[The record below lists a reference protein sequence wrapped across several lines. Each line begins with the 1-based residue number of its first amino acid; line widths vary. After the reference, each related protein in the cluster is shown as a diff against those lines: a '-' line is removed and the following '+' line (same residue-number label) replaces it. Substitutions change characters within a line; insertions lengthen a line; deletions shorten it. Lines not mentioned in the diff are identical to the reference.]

1 MRLVQVAKVLGMT
14 GQELRKELLEVDF
27 GIKPT
32 DREVPD
38 TLAQGIVRFISRKHG
53 LMIDMSVFGEGP
65 EMKEAVQKEEEVE
78 PASKESAAEG
88 KVQTQKGIPK
98 RSELHVLRKLT
109 LDDVSQ
115 EDIARQKE
123 RGESGPDV
131 SREVREE
138 LAREEKVQKAI
149 RDSKKSD
156 ATQIQEQ
163 IKRKD
168 GIVSLPEEI
177 SVKELAEKTG
187 IQVPKIIQT
196 LMKNGVMATVNQGI
210 DYDTAAIVASELGV
224 QVRKEEAGASVEE
237 LFSGNLEEL
246 LKDEPENLH
255 PRAPIVVV
263 MGHVDHG
270 KTAILDAIRETDVVS
285 GEAGGITQHIGAYQ
299 VEHHGKQITFLDT
312 PGHEAFTAMRARGAQ
327 VTDIAV
333 IVVSAEEG
341 VKATTVE
348 AIHHAKEANVPVIV
362 AINKIDKE
370 SANIERAKGE
380 VAAQGLQPEEW
391 GGDTPFVL
399 CSAKTKQGIPD
410 LLDHIL
416 LVAEMQELRA
426 NPNRRAVATVIESHL
441 DTAHGPLATVIVNA
455 GTLHVGDVF
464 VCGVTTGKVRAMM
477 DARGGRI
484 DDVIPSGAARIAGI
498 QDTPRVGDIL
508 QVVASEKDARAVQ
521 EEMLERGFGQ
531 KKRSFSDLVSR
542 LFEGKMR
549 QLKIV
554 LKADSQGSL
563 EAIESSLEKKETAEV
578 SPKVIHGGIGAVSE
592 SDVMLAS
599 ASDGIVIAFH
609 VPVPV
614 DVHKTAERDG
624 VTIREYDIIYKLFE
638 EIDDLLKGLLEPEE
652 KETIVGHLEI
662 LGVFYA
668 KKNEQIIGGR
678 VLDGV
683 IKRLQFRL
691 FREEKEVGTG
701 RVTSLKKVD
710 KDIKEAKEGTECGM
724 RVESGIPVVVGD
736 RLEVFLREFK
746 KKGK

>member
-27 GIKPT
+27 GVKPT

-38 TLAQGIVRFISRKHG
+38 TLAQGIVRFVSRKHG
-53 LMIDMSVFGEGP
+53 LTVDMSIFGEGP
-65 EMKEAVQKEEEVE
+65 EVNETVTEKEETEAPAKEGADVE
-78 PASKESAAEG
+78 
-88 KVQTQKGIPK
+88 KVQPQKGVTK

-109 LDDVSQ
+109 LEGVSK

-123 RGESGPDV
+123 QEGGGEV
-131 SREVREE
+131 SRKEREE
-138 LAREEKVQKAI
+138 LLREAQSQGGIVQ
-149 RDSKKSD
+149 SKKSA
-156 ATQIQEQ
+156 ATQLQEQ
-163 IKRKD
+163 IKKKEGVVD
-168 GIVSLPEEI
+168 LPEEI
-177 SVKELAEKTG
+177 SVKEFAEKTG

-224 QVRKEEAGASVEE
+224 QVRKAEAGARVEE
-237 LFSGNLEEL
+237 LFAGNLEEL
-246 LKDEPENLH
+246 LKDEPENLR
-255 PRAPIVVV
+255 PRAPVVVV

-299 VEHHGKQITFLDT
+299 VEHHGKPITFLDT

-341 VKATTVE
+341 VKATTIE
-348 AIHHAKEANVPVIV
+348 AIHHAKEAGVPVIV

-370 SANIERAKGE
+370 AADIDRVKGE

-399 CSAKTKQGIPD
+399 CSAKTKKGIPE
-410 LLDHIL
+410 LLDAVL
-416 LVAEMQELRA
+416 LSAEMQELKA
-426 NPNRRAVATVIESHL
+426 NPNRRAVATVIESHI

-455 GTLHVGDVF
+455 GTLHVGDIF

-477 DARGGRI
+477 DAHGERI
-484 DDVIPSGAARIAGI
+484 EEVIPSGPARIAGF
-498 QDTPRVGDIL
+498 QDVPRVGDIL
-508 QVVASEKDARAVQ
+508 QIFPSEREARAVQ
-521 EEMLERGFGQ
+521 EEMLDRGFGQ
-531 KKRSFSDLVSR
+531 KKRNLSDLVSR
-542 LFEGKMR
+542 LFEGKIR
-549 QLKIV
+549 HLKIV
-554 LKADSQGSL
+554 LKADMQGSL
-563 EAIESSLEKKETAEV
+563 EAIESSLQKKETVEV
-578 SPKVIHGGIGAVSE
+578 SPKIIHGGIGAVSE
-592 SDVMLAS
+592 TDVMLAS

-609 VPVPV
+609 VPVPIEV
-614 DVHKTAERDG
+614 RKTAERDG

-652 KETIVGHLEI
+652 KETISGHLEV

-668 KKNEQIIGGR
+668 KRNEQIIGGR
-678 VLDGV
+678 VADGI

-691 FREEKEVGTG
+691 FREQKEVGTG
-701 RVTSLKKVD
+701 RITSLKKVD

-724 RVESGIPVVVGD
+724 RVESSIPIVVGD
-736 RLEVFLREFK
+736 RLEVFVREFK